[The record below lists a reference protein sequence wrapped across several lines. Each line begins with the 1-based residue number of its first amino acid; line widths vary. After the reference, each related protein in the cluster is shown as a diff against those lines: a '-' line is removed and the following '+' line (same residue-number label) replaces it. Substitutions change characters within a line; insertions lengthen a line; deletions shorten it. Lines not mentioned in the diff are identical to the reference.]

1 MSNEEKILSILY
13 QMQVGFSELRT
24 DVAELKTDVAELKT
38 DVAELKTDVAE
49 LKTDVA
55 ELKERTTKI
64 EITQENVVLPRIQ
77 LLAEGHMDIQAQIK
91 RLSVIDGMQDDIAT
105 LKTAVRFL
113 SQKVEQ
119 LEKAM

>member
-1 MSNEEKILSILY
+1 MNNDEKILAILSKMQTDFS
-13 QMQVGFSELRT
+13 QMQ
-24 DVAELKTDVAELKT
+24 T

-55 ELKERTTKI
+55 ELKERTTRI

-77 LLAEGHMDIQAQIK
+77 LLAEGHTIIQEQIK
-91 RLSVIDGMQDDIAT
+91 RLSVIDSMQDDIAT

>member
-1 MSNEEKILSILY
+1 MNNEEKILAILS
-13 QMQVGFSELRT
+13 QMQTDFSQMRADIE
-24 DVAELKTDVAELKT
+24 
-38 DVAELKTDVAE
+38 
-49 LKTDVA
+49 
-55 ELKERTTKI
+55 ELKERTTRI

-77 LLAEGHMDIQAQIK
+77 LLAEGHTIIQEQIK
-91 RLSVIDGMQDDIAT
+91 RLSVIDSMQDDIAT

>member
-1 MSNEEKILSILY
+1 MNNEEKILAILSKMQTDFS
-13 QMQVGFSELRT
+13 QMQTDFSQMQT
-24 DVAELKTDVAELKT
+24 DFSQMRADIE
-38 DVAELKTDVAE
+38 
-49 LKTDVA
+49 
-55 ELKERTTKI
+55 ELKERTTRI

-77 LLAEGHMDIQAQIK
+77 LLAEGHTIIQEQIK
-91 RLSVIDGMQDDIAT
+91 RLSVIDSMQDDIAT

>member
-1 MSNEEKILSILY
+1 MNNEEKILAILSKMQTDFS
-13 QMQVGFSELRT
+13 QMQTDFSQMQT
-24 DVAELKTDVAELKT
+24 DFSQMRADIE
-38 DVAELKTDVAE
+38 
-49 LKTDVA
+49 
-55 ELKERTTKI
+55 ELKERTSRI

-77 LLAEGHMDIQAQIK
+77 LLAEGHTIIQEQIK
-91 RLSVIDGMQDDIAT
+91 RLSVIDSMQDDIAT

>member
-13 QMQVGFSELRT
+13 QMQVSFSELRT
-24 DVAELKTDVAELKT
+24 DVAELKTDVAELK
-38 DVAELKTDVAE
+38 ADVAE

-113 SQKVEQ
+113 SQKMEQ

>member
-1 MSNEEKILSILY
+1 MNNEEKILSILS
-13 QMQVGFSELRT
+13 QMQTDFSELK
-24 DVAELKTDVAELKT
+24 A
-38 DVAELKTDVAE
+38 DVAE

-55 ELKERTTKI
+55 ELKERTTRI

-77 LLAEGHMDIQAQIK
+77 LLAEGHTDIQAQIK

>member
-1 MSNEEKILSILY
+1 MNNDEKILAILSKMQTDFS
-13 QMQVGFSELRT
+13 QMQ
-24 DVAELKTDVAELKT
+24 TDVAELKT

-55 ELKERTTKI
+55 ELKERTTRI

-77 LLAEGHMDIQAQIK
+77 LLAEGHTIIQEQIK
-91 RLSVIDGMQDDIAT
+91 RLSVIDSMQDDIAT

-113 SQKVEQ
+113 FTKSR
-119 LEKAM
+119 AA